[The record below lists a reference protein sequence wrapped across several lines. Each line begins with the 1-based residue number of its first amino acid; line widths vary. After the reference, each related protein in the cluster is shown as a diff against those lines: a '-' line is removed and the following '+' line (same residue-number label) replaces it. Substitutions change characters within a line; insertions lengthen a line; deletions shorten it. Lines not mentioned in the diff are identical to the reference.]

1 MATEPRSSRC
11 RLGELGS
18 MAGLLDLP
26 GLTCDV
32 CGDRGDDDADDE
44 DDRAGPDDLLD
55 GDRASL
61 VTSVLDDAVLHA
73 GDHGEG
79 RHLEGDEELQHR
91 GCSFLGGGVR
101 GVPDCCRCQVASR
114 SIDGVTRIAMKTM
127 PSRLAGMYMRSETA
141 LAFPS

>member
-61 VTSVLDDAVLHA
+61 VASVLDDAVLHA
-73 GDHGEG
+73 GDHGER
-79 RHLEGDEELQHR
+79 RHLEDDEELQHR
-91 GCSFLGGGVR
+91 IAPFWWWSSGCPGLLSVSGR
-101 GVPDCCRCQVASR
+101 ESEHRR
-114 SIDGVTRIAMKTM
+114 SHEDRHEDDA
-127 PSRLAGMYMRSETA
+127 EQ
-141 LAFPS
+141 